1 MSLHSSDKQLV
12 AKFLDRSI
20 TPEELIEFRN
30 HYDRDPA
37 FVQYFKQE
45 QKLKEGLLK
54 GNKILQPSSSSY
66 APHKILTLCISL
78 LVFLGTALYFTLNE
92 DDAPSVAH
100 EAIETRRVD
109 LLTVRGGAR
118 AGNDV
123 TRRQANIQTYQGR
136 LKSEP
141 DRARLHFIL
150 ADLWFQAGRP
160 DSARKYYYSGLKID
174 ASDSFARW
182 NLTLAYLSEYQ
193 IDTVRYRLA
202 TFMQGDDAYLKR
214 KAEILEEK
222 MRSVGFMYNL
232 KNLSH

>member
-1 MSLHSSDKQLV
+1 MSLNSSDKQLV

-20 TPEELIEFRN
+20 TSEELIEFRN
-30 HYDRDPA
+30 HYDRNPA

-45 QKLKEGLLK
+45 QKLKEGLLR
-54 GNKILQPSSSSY
+54 GNKFLQSSSSY
-66 APHKILTLCISL
+66 VPHKILPLFISL
-78 LVFLGTALYFTLNE
+78 LVFLGVVLYFTLNE
-92 DDAPSVAH
+92 EDAPSVAH

-109 LLTVRGGAR
+109 LLTVRGEAR
-118 AGNDV
+118 AGDDV
-123 TRRQANIQTYQGR
+123 ARRQANIHTYQGR
-136 LKSEP
+136 LRAEP

-150 ADLWFQAGRP
+150 ADLWFQAGQT
-160 DSARKYYYSGLKID
+160 DSAQKYYHSGLKID

-202 TFMQGDDAYLKR
+202 TFMQSDDAYLKR

-222 MRSVGFMYNL
+222 MYSVGFMYNL